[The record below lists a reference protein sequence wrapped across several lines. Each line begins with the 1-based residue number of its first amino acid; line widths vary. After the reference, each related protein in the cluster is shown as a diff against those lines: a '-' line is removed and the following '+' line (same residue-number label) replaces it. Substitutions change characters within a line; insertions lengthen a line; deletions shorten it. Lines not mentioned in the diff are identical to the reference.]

1 MSNQEAVAGLPGTVA
16 PGLATKADKVYKADL
31 GGIEDLKGKLTG
43 AADAY
48 RTNVES
54 KLNPAVQGLD
64 DAWQGQSADQFV
76 AYMTKVKTAGTQV
89 HQALTDAAGDLE
101 TAHGALDEARTNLEG
116 SFGRLL
122 TDANNAKPAADEG
135 EGDGDSNG
143 DGDGGG
149 AEDWA
154 TIVDNIAKGYTAEV
168 DGFINGANAALSNAA
183 TTLKGRAGEIAAGFS
198 TIPAANDQVFT
209 PAPGHKVEWVP
220 TPEDEG
226 KTGPNSNQ
234 DGDNNT
240 GSGNNTGGNNTGGN
254 NGPGSGSGSSNG
266 AGPGAGGP
274 GAGNQNMGSS
284 GPPPTAMPPG
294 NVDEWIKEAIKVLQ
308 ANGVNVSEADIPTIW
323 AIIQHESGGDPNA
336 INNWD
341 SNAAAGHPSKGL
353 MQCIDSTFNANKM
366 PGYDNI
372 YGPVDNICAGV
383 NYAISRY
390 GSLSNV
396 PGIASMAGGGAYKGY

>member
-1 MSNQEAVAGLPGTVA
+1 MTNQESVRALPGSAA
-16 PGLATKADKVYKADL
+16 PALANIADKVYKADL
-31 GGIEDLKGKLTG
+31 GGIEGLKAKLTG
-43 AADAY
+43 AADNF
-48 RTNVES
+48 TNNVET

-76 AYMTKVKTAGTQV
+76 AYMGKFKTAGTQV
-89 HQALTDAAGDLE
+89 HQALTDAAGDVE
-101 TAHGALDEARTNLEG
+101 AAHGALDEARTNLEG
-116 SFGRLL
+116 TFGRLL
-122 TDANNAKPAADEG
+122 QDATEQKPPAEQVEEG
-135 EGDGDSNG
+135 G
-143 DGDGGG
+143 
-149 AEDWA
+149 EDWA
-154 TIVDNIAKGYTAEV
+154 AVCDRIAGQYAAEV
-168 DGFINGANAALSNAA
+168 TQHINNANTALGNIA

-198 TIPAANDQVFT
+198 SIPAANDQVFT

-226 KTGPNSNQ
+226 KTAPSGTGDGSDPGNGNGSNAGGSNSGGSDNGGGGTSAGP
-234 DGDNNT
+234 
-240 GSGNNTGGNNTGGN
+240 GGGGN
-254 NGPGSGSGSSNG
+254 NG
-266 AGPGAGGP
+266 GG
-274 GAGNQNMGSS
+274 GGMGSS
-284 GPPPTAMPPG
+284 GPPPTEMPPG

-308 ANGVNVSEADIPTIW
+308 AHGVNVSEADIPTIW
-323 AIIQHESGGDPNA
+323 AIIQHESGGNPNA

-353 MQCIDSTFNANKM
+353 MQCIDSTFNAYKM

-396 PGIASMAGGGAYKGY
+396 PGIASMASGGGYKGY